1 MKITETPAPP
11 SIQNAASKQ
20 AAPPPAQEEADRV
33 TLERTRTLQAD
44 VEQAKAGAGAA
55 RAAQLQALE
64 VAIRNGSFRPSSQ
77 QLAEKLLQ
85 SAELD
90 ARLRALLHRG

>member
-1 MKITETPAPP
+1 MKVNDTHTAVPLQAANSSTTPAR
-11 SIQNAASKQ
+11 AK
-20 AAPPPAQEEADRV
+20 EEKDRV
-33 TLERTRTLQAD
+33 SLERARELQAD
-44 VEQAKAGAGAA
+44 IERAKLAASAG

-64 VAIRNGSFRPSSQ
+64 AAIRNGAFRPSPQ

-90 ARLRALLHRG
+90 ARLRALLNG

>member
-1 MKITETPAPP
+1 MKINDTHTAVPLQ
-11 SIQNAASKQ
+11 STTTQ
-20 AAPPPAQEEADRV
+20 AAPARAREEQDRV
-33 TLERTRTLQAD
+33 SLERTKALEAD
-44 VEQAKAGAGAA
+44 INQAKASAGAS

-64 VAIRNGSFRPSSQ
+64 NAIRNGTFKPSPQ

-90 ARLRALLHRG
+90 ARLRSLLDD

>member
-1 MKITETPAPP
+1 MKINDTHTAVPLQSTAT
-11 SIQNAASKQ
+11 Q
-20 AAPPPAQEEADRV
+20 AAPARAREEQDRV
-33 TLERTRTLQAD
+33 SLERTKALEAD
-44 VEQAKAGAGAA
+44 LAQAKASAGAS

-64 VAIRNGSFRPSSQ
+64 AAIRNGTFKPSPQ

-90 ARLRALLHRG
+90 ARLRALLDH

>member
-1 MKITETPAPP
+1 MKIHDTHSAAPLQATNTTATPAR
-11 SIQNAASKQ
+11 AR
-20 AAPPPAQEEADRV
+20 EEKDRV
-33 TLERTRTLQAD
+33 TLERTKALQAD
-44 VEQAKAGAGAA
+44 IDRAKVAAGSG

-64 VAIRNGSFRPSSQ
+64 AAIRNGTFKPNPS

-90 ARLRALLHRG
+90 ARLRALLDND